1 MDNYLKIGEVAK
13 LYKIS
18 IDTLRYYDK
27 KNLLK
32 PAIVKENGYRYY
44 SIQQLDILELI
55 LTGKYLDI
63 PLEVIQ
69 KKITTGNLED
79 YYSLVNSQKKVIKNN
94 IKMLSEMEKNA
105 DKLLNLFKDLKNY
118 PTSFDDE
125 NYEIQTPNFKIF
137 TFTSLNIDFDD
148 DLLNVEQWEII
159 ERGNLHNNGIV
170 NKGGISFDNP
180 NSFKTQYSIK
190 ENYCL
195 DGDYK
200 VYFFRGTRNS
210 ILSYIQYLI
219 DKNPKYPI
227 FFIHYLFVLVK
238 NNLDNEY
245 FVDIYLKI

>member
-63 PLEVIQ
+63 PLETVQ

-94 IKMLSEMEKNA
+94 IKMLSEMENNA
-105 DKLLNLFKDLKNY
+105 DKLLDLFKKIEDY
-118 PTSFDDE
+118 PTSFDDT
-125 NYEIQTPNFKIF
+125 NYEIQTPNFRIF
-137 TFTSLNIDFDD
+137 TFTSLNRDFDD
-148 DLLNVEQWEII
+148 DLLNIEQWEII
-159 ERGNLHNNGIV
+159 ERENLHDKSIV
-170 NKGGISFDNP
+170 SKGGISFENT
-180 NSFKTQYSIK
+180 NSLKANYSTK
-190 ENYCL
+190 NNYCL
-195 DGDYK
+195 DGEYK
-200 VYFFRGTRNS
+200 VYSFRGNRNS
-210 ILSYIQYLI
+210 IINYIQYLI
-219 DKNPKYPI
+219 DKNPENPN
-227 FFIHYLFVLVK
+227 FFIHYLFGLVK

-245 FVDIYLKI
+245 FVDIYLKF